1 MKDARWGLTKSA
13 VLKKSQLLL
22 SAVIFLA
29 GVQVGLAKSVSG
41 LIYTYPAKELR
52 VGESLGNNDC
62 YVTLD
67 GKTDF
72 LQDFKSVRFGLRES
86 TNQKYYL
93 LGFDVG
99 VKTSAGLPFV
109 PETTTL
115 APAYQ
120 KTDLQAGGMG
130 LQKTFFVPFEN
141 GYLRSAHFLLKA
153 EEAAGSHLVIR
164 VQAFYPEGVKVS
176 EGVYKG
182 QKYVVARYPDGA
194 VSILWGSETLHAMDV
209 RTSDSGA
216 RRGVEVLAEF
226 DWTSTLSLPQYAL
239 SFAYSLLGG
248 AENEH
253 MLLNALFD
261 ASDRDAPDAKAH
273 LFRVG
278 LLLDQ
283 SEAAIQRYLD
293 TTRLWTPDPVVNRGY
308 AWAKVNQL
316 RMQQNYQWGQG
327 FSNNPP
333 SDVVV
338 GRDSYWYLSG
348 SSYYA
353 QAWSKKLLYL
363 WYRQGLELSGKFIE
377 YMKASRVPIFT
388 DDYSLNIND
397 NTPLLMIAAYRYY
410 SLTGDRAFLDAVY
423 PQLLNSANYILSQRW
438 VGSKNH
444 YGLVW
449 CTSEEK
455 FVRGLCGW
463 RNAIQ
468 DYNLSGAVTEV
479 NVECYQALLRT
490 AELAR
495 LMGDKANEA
504 RLQTAALDLE
514 QAIQQHLRAR
524 GPVNHFY
531 CLNINPAGKPVEDMT
546 SDLLFP
552 VLEKVADKPTAK
564 AIMNELFGPH
574 FWAGSRDGAGG
585 IRTVSSAQPG
595 YQPVSNPANYGLLGG
610 VWPNVALWAGKAAAG
625 YGMPDL
631 DLRALRGTFLLSERD
646 DPSRYNVV
654 PGEFPE
660 YFNGNDLVQ
669 KGMPLSPFVP
679 GIYIWSALE
688 GLAGIAPHPTGL
700 QVNPALPSG
709 WNWLAVSRLA
719 YRGNPVTLLADAK
732 THTLYTTA
740 PLHSEWQQVPVPE
753 SLQTKFS
760 FVSAKPAFWMVVPGK
775 KGYDVL
781 AASPAPTE
789 GKLIERDTGRVL
801 LTLSVP
807 EGEVVKAHLPER

>member
-1 MKDARWGLTKSA
+1 MLNKI
-13 VLKKSQLLL
+13 QLLF
-22 SAVIFLA
+22 SAAVVLA
-29 GVQVGLAKSVSG
+29 CLQVGLAKSVSG

-72 LQDFKSVRFGLRES
+72 LEDRDSVRFGLRES

-93 LGFDVG
+93 LGLSVG
-99 VKTSAGLPFV
+99 VKTAAGVAFV
-109 PETTTL
+109 PATTTF

-120 KTDLQAGGMG
+120 RTELQAGEAGI
-130 LQKTFFVPFEN
+130 QKTFFVPFEN

-153 EEAAGSHLVIR
+153 GGAQGGHLVIR
-164 VQAFYPEGVKVS
+164 VRALCPEGVKVS
-176 EGVYKG
+176 ESVYKG
-182 QKYVVARYPDGA
+182 QKYVLARYPDGA
-194 VSILWGSETLHAMDV
+194 VSILWGSETLHAMEV
-209 RTSDSGA
+209 HASDSGA
-216 RRGVEVLAEF
+216 RPGVEVLAEF
-226 DWTSTLSLPQYAL
+226 NWNPTSSQPEYGV

-261 ASDRDAPDAKAH
+261 TSDREAPDAKTH

-308 AWAKVNQL
+308 DWAKVNQL

-353 QAWSKKLLYL
+353 QAWSKKLLHL
-363 WYRQGLELSGKFIE
+363 WYQEGVELSGKFIE
-377 YMKASRVPIFT
+377 YMKASRFPIFR
-388 DDYSLNIND
+388 DDYALNIND

-410 SLTGDRAFLDAVY
+410 SLTGDRGFLDAVY

-449 CTSEEK
+449 STSKEK

-463 RNAIQ
+463 RNAIS
-468 DYNLSGAVTEV
+468 DYNISGAVTEV

-504 RLQTAALDLE
+504 RLQTAALELE

-531 CLNINPAGKPVEDMT
+531 CLNINPDGKHVDDMT
-546 SDLLFP
+546 CDLLFP
-552 VLEKVADKPTAK
+552 VLEKVADKPTAR
-564 AIMNELFGPH
+564 AIMNELFGPN
-574 FWAGSRDGAGG
+574 FWAGSREGAGG

-595 YQPVSNPANYGLLGG
+595 YQPTSTPVNYGLLGG

-631 DLRALRGTFLLSERD
+631 DLRALRGTFLLSEREE
-646 DPSRYNVV
+646 PSRYNVV

-660 YFNGNDLVQ
+660 YFNGDDLVQ

-688 GLAGIAPHPTGL
+688 GLAGIAPHPTSL
-700 QVNPALPSG
+700 QVNPELPTG
-709 WNWLAVSRLA
+709 WSWLAVSKLA

-740 PLHSEWQQVPVPE
+740 PLQTDWQQVVVPE
-753 SLQTKFS
+753 SLQENFT
-760 FVSAKPAFWMVVPGK
+760 FVCDQPAFWMVVPGS
-775 KGYDVL
+775 KGNEVI
-781 AASPAPTE
+781 AASAYRAS
-789 GKLIERDTGRVL
+789 GKLLDSASGRVVAKL
-801 LTLSVP
+801 EIAPGGMQRKELQ
-807 EGEVVKAHLPER
+807 